1 MKRLFFLLRSAIPRD
16 PTQLLFLAGS
26 LLLFICPQLR
36 CFPVYIDHGAGA
48 FISTR
53 PLDVDNVQYWTVIS
67 TLARLPILFAG
78 GAGLFICFWPGINQ
92 VRRILGFVCVP
103 AISGIVSICWLFLAL
118 VSKSES
124 SFNSVIYKNSHN
136 TSWYFNTVWNLGP
149 AVHMSVLGMALIL
162 IFLSRQILGIASLPL
177 SLPETQTTPR
187 EPDAAW
193 KRVEILIWISI
204 PGMTLVKGSAFIFFR
219 AVSEGLRRF
228 ANGRFASELSII
240 YGASAVAILAG
251 VAAWSVGETR
261 WKEMK
266 QFVRLATLKL
276 EILGAA
282 IPVAVNWIPNLLA
295 YIRDRIQWTN
305 HEFGSS
311 MPPHFTTY
319 FPFPDPFY
327 FWYLLGAGS
336 EEIIWRGYLHPRFI
350 RRYGVTRGILLIGL
364 SWSASHFLG
373 DFQRAGEDYEILV
386 ILASRLSLCISM
398 SYVLGWLTL
407 RSGSIW
413 PAVLAHGLN
422 NAWALSSVQSVFFL
436 DTQIPRAN
444 VAVCYG
450 ILGYVL
456 FKYWPPPSVTEEAQS
471 TALSEPQVSS

>member
-36 CFPVYIDHGAGA
+36 CFPVYVDHGAGS
-48 FISTR
+48 FISTQ
-53 PLDVDNVQYWTVIS
+53 PLDASNVRHWIVFS
-67 TLARLPILFAG
+67 TIARLPIFFAG
-78 GAGLFICFWPGINQ
+78 GAGLFICYWPGINQ
-92 VRRILGFVCVP
+92 VRRILGFVCIP
-103 AISGIVSICWLFLAL
+103 AISGIVLICWRFLAL
-118 VSKSES
+118 ALQSEP
-124 SFNSVIYKNSHN
+124 SFNSVFYKNSHN

-162 IFLSRQILGIASLPL
+162 IFLSRQILGITSLPL
-177 SLPETQTTPR
+177 SLQGTQTTSP
-187 EPDAAW
+187 ELDGAW
-193 KRVEILIWISI
+193 KKIEIFIWISI
-204 PGMTLVKGSAFIFFR
+204 PGMTLVNVSAFIFFF
-219 AVSEGLRRF
+219 AAPQVLRRF
-228 ANGRFASELSII
+228 TNGRFLNELSILC
-240 YGASAVAILAG
+240 GAFAVAIIAG
-251 VAAWSVGETR
+251 VAAWSVGELR
-261 WKEMK
+261 WKELK

-295 YIRDRIQWTN
+295 YTRDRIQWTN

-319 FPFPDPFY
+319 FPFPDPFS
-327 FWYLLGAGS
+327 FSFLLAAGF
-336 EEIIWRGYLHPRFI
+336 EEIIWRGYLQPRFI

-364 SWSASHFLG
+364 SWSAFHFLG
-373 DFQRAGEDYEILV
+373 DFQRVGEDYEVLL
-386 ILASRLSLCISM
+386 ILASRLGLCISM

-413 PAVLAHGLN
+413 PAVLAHGLH
-422 NAWALSSVQSVFFL
+422 NAWVSSRAQLVFFP
-436 DTQIPRAN
+436 DSQIPEAI

-456 FKYWPPPSVTEEAQS
+456 FKYWPPPSMMEEAQS